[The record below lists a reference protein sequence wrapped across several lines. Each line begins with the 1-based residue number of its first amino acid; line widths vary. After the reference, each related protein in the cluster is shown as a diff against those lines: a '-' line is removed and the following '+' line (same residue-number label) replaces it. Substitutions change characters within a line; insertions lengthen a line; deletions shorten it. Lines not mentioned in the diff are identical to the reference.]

1 MQFETQRLILRDWH
15 PAQDARNAM
24 DIYSDPQVTDWIDL
38 GSRDTSIWQVQGRL
52 QRYVELAMRS
62 QNSRR
67 SWAVVQKDIGRVIG
81 AVVLSDLPDLPDE
94 RTWSKEATADYLKA
108 DYLEAGD
115 LEAGDTEEISY
126 VEIGWH
132 FRPASW
138 GFGYATEA
146 ASCVVRHS
154 FEHLDL
160 PLLLAVSQ
168 PENVRSIAMMDRLGM
183 RYNGITTRRYGGKPM
198 LLYKITAADWQ
209 KRRNDNRH

>member
-1 MQFETQRLILRDWH
+1 MQFKTQRLILRDWH

-24 DIYSDPQVTDWIDL
+24 DIYSDPQVTKWIDL

-52 QRYVELAMRS
+52 QRYVELAERS
-62 QNSRR
+62 HNSRR

-81 AVVLSDLPDLPDE
+81 AIVLSDLPDLPDK
-94 RTWSKEATADYLKA
+94 RALSGEATADN
-108 DYLEAGD
+108 LEADD
-115 LEAGDTEEISY
+115 LEADNLETTDTEEISH

-146 ASCVVRHS
+146 ASCVMRHS
-154 FEHLDL
+154 FEHLGL
-160 PLLLAVSQ
+160 PSLLAVSQ
-168 PENVRSIAMMDRLGM
+168 PENVRSIAMMNRLGM
-183 RYNGITTRRYGGKPM
+183 RYDGITTRCYGGKPM

-209 KRRNDNRH
+209 KRQDVNRS